1 MTKFEIGAVK
11 IRNYLNRVF
20 PGTKNDYFCSA
31 IVTAA
36 GSGTR
41 MGGVSK
47 QLMELNGIPCIVYSL
62 FAFQK
67 NSEIQEII
75 ITAKKEETEVLQNL
89 CNHYGINKVTKIV
102 VGGETRQE
110 SVKAGFLSVSP
121 KCDIVAIHD
130 AARPLITSEQISEL
144 IASCK
149 RYGAV
154 CAAKKIFDTV
164 KRADQNDLI
173 VETVPRDKL
182 FSVQTPQVF
191 KSDLYR
197 VSLALAEKSG
207 YSVTDDA
214 SLAEKAGFPVKLLE
228 LGGLNIKLTMK
239 DDVEI
244 ITSMLKENNHESIQN
259 R

>member
-1 MTKFEIGAVK
+1 
-11 IRNYLNRVF
+11 
-20 PGTKNDYFCSA
+20 
-31 IVTAA
+31 
-36 GSGTR
+36 
-41 MGGVSK
+41 
-47 QLMELNGIPCIVYSL
+47 
-62 FAFQK
+62 
-67 NSEIQEII
+67 
-75 ITAKKEETEVLQNL
+75 
-89 CNHYGINKVTKIV
+89 
-102 VGGETRQE
+102 
-110 SVKAGFLSVSP
+110 
-121 KCDIVAIHD
+121 
-130 AARPLITSEQISEL
+130 
-144 IASCK
+144 
-149 RYGAV
+149 
-154 CAAKKIFDTV
+154 
-164 KRADQNDLI
+164 